1 MTDINEWMRALTT
14 CSLLLRKGTVTTQTK
29 EGGIEVITI
38 DVMPHKD
45 QLPHDPD
52 RHIIDMVLCDVAV
65 LKSRAEAA
73 RPEIIRLLESQDAAL
88 WAGGPSYITIGA
100 ALGDQGLAFKLMAV
114 LKVLGMAEVITPMTF
129 GVKGELATK
138 AAGQGYVM
146 LTPMHEPW
154 TRYRKET
161 ADAEAQSG

>member
-1 MTDINEWMRALTT
+1 MTDINEWFRALTT
-14 CSLLLRKGTVTTQTK
+14 CSLLLRKGQITTTTREGVLEVTTF
-29 EGGIEVITI
+29 

-52 RHIIDMVLCDVAV
+52 REIIDMVLCDVAV

-73 RPEIIRLLESQDAAL
+73 RPEIIRLLETQDPAL
-88 WAGGPSYITIGA
+88 WEGGPSYITIGA

-129 GVKGELATK
+129 GVKGELATQV
-138 AAGQGYVM
+138 AGQGYVM

-161 ADAEAQSG
+161 ADAGAQPG